1 VARFAKLQFGRL
13 ERPEDREPTEHP
25 HERVPMPYQVRLS
38 PDGLIIQVVAKGVFD
53 FEASQAVFADTAR
66 ALESSPEAGILVDV
80 REVQYTPTVSDVRHF
95 VSRHEEMT
103 RLRRNP
109 QALVASQGVNF
120 GMAMMMSTL
129 IEVAGGMSHAFTN
142 LEEAERWLLDALRQ
156 RTSSLSS

>member
-1 VARFAKLQFGRL
+1 MLQIWHCERVECRSIIERL
-13 ERPEDREPTEHP
+13 

-38 PDGLIIQVVAKGVFD
+38 SDGLIIQVVVQGSFT

-66 ALESSPEAGILVDV
+66 ALEASPEAGILVDV

-109 QALVASQGVNF
+109 QALVTAGGVNF

-129 IEVAGGMSHAFTN
+129 IEVSGGKSQAFTDR
-142 LEEAERWLLDALRQ
+142 EKAEIWLLDALRQ
-156 RTSSLSS
+156 RSSSPSS